1 MREIHRTIVS
11 AIIFSKDGKLL
22 MGLKD
27 PSKGGVYSDSWHIP
41 GGGVEAGEDQESAL
55 RREVQEEAGID
66 ITDCRIVRVP
76 GVGKGV
82 SEKTLADGEKVLCH
96 MEFNRFEVYL
106 DKSSDEVALKPT
118 DDLVELRW
126 FDKRDLAYVKQIP
139 GGREFFQ
146 ERGYIN
152 N

>member
-1 MREIHRTIVS
+1 
-11 AIIFSKDGKLL
+11 
-22 MGLKD
+22 
-27 PSKGGVYSDSWHIP
+27 
-41 GGGVEAGEDQESAL
+41 
-55 RREVQEEAGID
+55 
-66 ITDCRIVRVP
+66 
-76 GVGKGV
+76 
-82 SEKTLADGEKVLCH
+82 